1 MACWHTC
8 LPTPWPTLFPQKPAP
23 LVHSQCACTHRHRAL
38 CHQGSRDAPEE
49 SEGCTHQAR
58 SGRMPIAEPLCLP
71 QQSISSSKVERQKK
85 KKSARKSSE
94 EKGREFALAKPLQSA
109 LLPPQT
115 RYVAKVSSS
124 ALHQRW
130 VEGWDTKRG
139 GGDRR
144 GSFQGKQMK

>member
-85 KKSARKSSE
+85 KKNQLGNLQKKKAGNLLLLNPYNQPCSLLRPVMLLKSPLLLCIRGGWKGGTLSE
-94 EKGREFALAKPLQSA
+94 EGVTGGEAS
-109 LLPPQT
+109 
-115 RYVAKVSSS
+115 
-124 ALHQRW
+124 
-130 VEGWDTKRG
+130 RG
-139 GGDRR
+139 NR
-144 GSFQGKQMK
+144 